1 MPLDAQFQAGQ
12 GSRLSRR
19 GMAVAEKKAKLAPW
33 RHDVGPLGPREID
46 IRVTHNGLC
55 HTDIHMRD
63 DDWGVSK
70 FPFIPG
76 HEGVPKDGLRPGD
89 RAGVGWIS
97 GSCRTCAAC
106 LRGEENVCES
116 GYTGLIV
123 NGNHGGFQDVCRVD
137 SDFAYK
143 IPPGLDSAAAAPL
156 LCAGITVYS
165 PLRRH
170 MTRPGMRVGVLGVG
184 GLGHLALQFA
194 ARMGADVT
202 ALDVAPD
209 KARARGPVSGRTPGH
224 FDLLLNCASAKI
236 DAGQLMSLLKN
247 NGTVVGIPGGQ
258 PLLQVPLQDL
268 VFGQKKVA
276 GTIVGGRADMQVNEA
291 MDHVASGKARYRVVL
306 TKNLIALGMRRW
318 RVCAAAL
325 LCSSLFLV
333 SLHEAALAQNLP
345 QGQAADAQKGG
356 TAADNTTAVADDRS
370 AAAAEKPLP
379 LPQAQAAGSGAV
391 EGGAGAEAGSKG
403 TAAAD
408 GAGTEAKEAAA
419 AEGAT
424 ADTGNIFGCPVLRDV
439 CVDQGVIIYQ
449 DARYHPWTSEI
460 RFPGL
465 NITDILWNTPSVL
478 GIGDKWK
485 IGKNRYQP
493 IVVRPWHHMEESPDV
508 AKPVFSAC
516 TTPLLFYH
524 HFPFNVAEVYRFAVN
539 NIYFMQQKLKFFD
552 QHITLVPGNPP
563 MSRVPPYTSFWLQP
577 FSTHAVTSLGR
588 LSQRREP
595 DQAVARSDAT
605 GEGTAVRCFKRFVM
619 CKITLKKPTG
629 AYFEAGQFVAEHY
642 MKQVEEERRGAN
654 YSARLAA
661 ALPGGA
667 KQLADPTVLKV
678 VFAVR
683 SKSHKDVG
691 RVLLNEDELIDRC
704 NAQEV
709 KLPNP
714 GSAAGGS
721 GNGSS
726 TDVYSIFGSM
736 ACIRHIFGVDNL
748 YDMWLV
754 RQMDVLV
761 GVHGSALTNAMFMR
775 PGSSLIEL
783 RPFGFSGRESWPN
796 IYMKSQT
803 RRMDVFWFGID
814 VMSANLSSPG
824 EFENDMQDIYTRAKG
839 CIARDRNVA
848 VPWAAMG
855 HQLLNIAVTSRS
867 VWRYKAVELPGKEK
881 WVPKELL
888 TWFTDL
894 DQERTRAAA
903 DSSFA
908 LRVP

>member
-1 MPLDAQFQAGQ
+1 MGRQ
-12 GSRLSRR
+12 
-19 GMAVAEKKAKLAPW
+19 
-33 RHDVGPLGPREID
+33 
-46 IRVTHNGLC
+46 
-55 HTDIHMRD
+55 
-63 DDWGVSK
+63 
-70 FPFIPG
+70 
-76 HEGVPKDGLRPGD
+76 
-89 RAGVGWIS
+89 
-97 GSCRTCAAC
+97 RTCGAA
-106 LRGEENVCES
+106 L
-116 GYTGLIV
+116 
-123 NGNHGGFQDVCRVD
+123 
-137 SDFAYK
+137 
-143 IPPGLDSAAAAPL
+143 
-156 LCAGITVYS
+156 
-165 PLRRH
+165 
-170 MTRPGMRVGVLGVG
+170 LGVG
-184 GLGHLALQFA
+184 
-194 ARMGADVT
+194 
-202 ALDVAPD
+202 
-209 KARARGPVSGRTPGH
+209 
-224 FDLLLNCASAKI
+224 LLLA
-236 DAGQLMSLLKN
+236 
-247 NGTVVGIPGGQ
+247 
-258 PLLQVPLQDL
+258 
-268 VFGQKKVA
+268 
-276 GTIVGGRADMQVNEA
+276 
-291 MDHVASGKARYRVVL
+291 
-306 TKNLIALGMRRW
+306 
-318 RVCAAAL
+318 
-325 LCSSLFLV
+325 
-333 SLHEAALAQNLP
+333 SLHGVALAQNLP
-345 QGQAADAQKGG
+345 QGQDVEVHTGKAAAADA
-356 TAADNTTAVADDRS
+356 TAAAAVNET

-379 LPQAQAAGSGAV
+379 LPQAQAAGGSA
-391 EGGAGAEAGSKG
+391 EGGGQG
-403 TAAAD
+403 TAAAA
-408 GAGTEAKEAAA
+408 AGGTDSTAADS
-419 AEGAT
+419 AT
-424 ADTGNIFGCPVLRDV
+424 AISATKPADVTGDAAQAQRAQQQEQQQQDTPEIVVPDPASDEPNFKYRGPEWHPRSYGTTNCSAPTPALDEAGNIFGCPVLRDV

-508 AKPVFSAC
+508 ARPVFSAC

-563 MSRVPPYTSFWLQP
+563 MSRVPSYTSFWLQP
-577 FSTHAVTSLGR
+577 FSTHAVTSLGH

-595 DQAVARSDAT
+595 DQASAPSAAT
-605 GEGTAVRCFKRFVM
+605 GEGTAVRCFKRFIM

-642 MKQVEEERRGAN
+642 MRRVEEERRTAN

-709 KLPNP
+709 ALPQPP
-714 GSAAGGS
+714 GAAAANSSSSSAAGG
-721 GNGSS
+721 GA
-726 TDVYSIFGSM
+726 TVFSIFGSM

-824 EFENDMQDIYTRAKG
+824 EFEKDMQDIYTRAKG
-839 CIARDRNVA
+839 CIGRDRNVA
-848 VPWAAMG
+848 VPWEAMG

-867 VWRYKAVELPGKEK
+867 VWRYKVLRYSHAYYVTHDLQAVELPGKEK

-894 DQERTRAAA
+894 DQERARAAA
-903 DSSFA
+903 VPLTPEGEAAARAEEEALLAEITKKREAEAAAAADAEAVEAVGQGRGGGAGGGAGGGGAGAGEDAGGGGGAAVGAGGEAEPGDGAGGNAGGAGGAFA
-908 LRVP
+908 DPDVGAVGEGQGAGGKGGVAAMQRARQAFARQRLQQQQHHHAAVHKRAQQQGAAAAAAATA